1 MLIKRLVL
9 ALISL
14 GVGAVATW
22 LIVITI
28 LDTTI
33 GNYGGIYFFFTT
45 LSIGCALAIWLDK
58 FMGTEILPK

>member
-1 MLIKRLVL
+1 MLIKRLIL

-14 GVGAVATW
+14 GVGVGTTW

-33 GNYGGIYFFFTT
+33 GNYGTIYFVFTT
-45 LSIGCALAIWLDK
+45 LSIACALGIWLDK
-58 FMGTEILPK
+58 FMGTKILSE